1 MKTAKLKLANLPTP
15 VKKSAFLSKEF
26 GINLYIKRDDYTGIE
41 ISGNKIRKLE
51 YVFKKVLDSG
61 CNGVITTGGI
71 QSNHC
76 RATVAAAT
84 SLGLKSIVLLKVSEE
99 PKIEGNFFLDNLFGA
114 QIRYCTPDEYRTSRN
129 QIMQSIAAEKT
140 KEGDNY
146 FVIPEGASFGIGS
159 MGYFEAMEE
168 IVQQEKELGI
178 KFDTIVVA
186 TGSGGTYSGL
196 YLANKYHNLNKRI
209 IGFAVCDD
217 SEYFVNQIDEINK
230 EALEFLDKEV
240 RISRE
245 DIEID
250 DKYKGIGYAISRPE
264 ELEFIKLV
272 ASREALLL
280 DPVYTGKAMY
290 GLYNE
295 AKAGNLKAA
304 GNVLFIHT
312 GGVFG
317 LFPKQDQFV
326 F

>member
-1 MKTAKLKLANLPTP
+1 MKITKLRLANLPTP
-15 VKKSAFLSKEF
+15 IKKSRFLSNEL

-61 CNGVITTGGI
+61 FNGVITTGGI

-84 SLGLKSIVLLKVSEE
+84 SLGLKSIVLLKVAEA

-114 QIRYCTPDEYRTSRN
+114 QIRYCTPEEYRTSRN
-129 QIMQSIAAEKT
+129 QLMQDIASQESKM
-140 KEGDNY
+140 GNNY

-168 IVQQEKELGI
+168 IVRQEKELGI

-196 YLANKYHNLNKRI
+196 YLANKYHKLNKRI

-217 SEYFVNQIDEINK
+217 SEYFVKQIDGINR
-230 EALEFLDKEV
+230 ESLEYLDKEV
-240 RISRE
+240 DISRE
-245 DIEID
+245 DIEIND
-250 DKYKGIGYAISRPE
+250 RYKGIGYAISRPE
-264 ELEFIKLV
+264 ELEFIKLI
-272 ASREALLL
+272 ASKEALLL

-295 AKAGNLKAA
+295 AKAGNLKDA
-304 GNVLFIHT
+304 GNILFIHT
-312 GGVFG
+312 GGLFG